1 MLSSFDS
8 CDGLDDAEEEELLDE
23 DIPDEDAT
31 LDEVTGGKD
40 ETLLLGRT
48 LDTAEDD
55 DGTSEL
61 AVVGCT
67 LLLLEGTAE
76 LRLGEMLLGLA
87 KTPIGP

>member
-31 LDEVTGGKD
+31 LDEDTGGKD

-76 LRLGEMLLGLA
+76 L
-87 KTPIGP
+87 